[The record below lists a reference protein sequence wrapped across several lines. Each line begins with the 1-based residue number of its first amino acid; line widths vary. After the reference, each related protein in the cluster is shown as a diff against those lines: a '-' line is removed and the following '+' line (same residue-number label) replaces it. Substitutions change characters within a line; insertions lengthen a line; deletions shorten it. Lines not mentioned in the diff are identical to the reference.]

1 MSKKLKDLLSEN
13 ITTMG
18 GVVSRPAFT
27 NLDMG
32 FRTQKSTKLT
42 NIVEDMYGDSKPKI
56 NVKEFVQEIGQY
68 GSYGK
73 EIYREGNLKE
83 LASRLSKLAE
93 TAKQHTLQETEDWF
107 DKITVNRNMKE
118 LTGLSNQFKKV
129 ASEAQSLQERMS
141 TLYEDMGHILSRYY
155 EINGDSAQN
164 EIVEEE
170 FNGIVREGE
179 YEEFFQKAMK
189 KFGISSPDELDDDK
203 KKEFFNYVDD
213 NFSAKNE
220 MTFKGLR
227 ILPSGAIGD
236 VVYFKDKEEMMKA
249 FKNKKARPLH
259 SEKNEGEAENRKA
272 QALRKQLEKLRLKI
286 AQIENEPNPF
296 GGGPLQGLKRKRDM
310 MKQQIRKL
318 TGKEGVTEQSYSFAG
333 KKYKKKS
340 SAPVSDPRVNR
351 DSQGTAVNPIDKQL
365 DALRQQSRE
374 LTAKA
379 EKAGTF
385 KEKQP
390 LLAKRKAIQMKIK
403 QLVRR
408 QG

>member
-27 NLDMG
+27 NLDIG

-68 GSYGK
+68 NSYGN

-220 MTFKGLR
+220 
-227 ILPSGAIGD
+227 
-236 VVYFKDKEEMMKA
+236 
-249 FKNKKARPLH
+249 
-259 SEKNEGEAENRKA
+259 GEAENKKA

-310 MKQQIRKL
+310 MKQQIRQL
-318 TGKEGVTEQSYSFAG
+318 TGKEGVTEQSYRFAG

-340 SAPVSDPRVNR
+340 DAPISDPLPDRKS
-351 DSQGTAVNPIDKQL
+351 DSTPL
-365 DALRQQSRE
+365 DRQIFALNKKSRE

-379 EKAGTF
+379 EKASGD
-385 KEKQP
+385 
-390 LLAKRKAIQMKIK
+390 AKRGLEAKRHQIQV
-403 QLVRR
+403 QLQKLRKKR
-408 QG
+408 GF

>member
-68 GSYGK
+68 NSYGN

-93 TAKQHTLQETEDWF
+93 TAKQH
-107 DKITVNRNMKE
+107 TVNRNMKE

-203 KKEFFNYVDD
+203 KKEFFNYVDK
-213 NFSAKNE
+213 NYKAK
-220 MTFKGLR
+220 
-227 ILPSGAIGD
+227 
-236 VVYFKDKEEMMKA
+236 KET
-249 FKNKKARPLH
+249 
-259 SEKNEGEAENRKA
+259 
-272 QALRKQLEKLRLKI
+272 
-286 AQIENEPNPF
+286 
-296 GGGPLQGLKRKRDM
+296 D
-310 MKQQIRKL
+310 
-318 TGKEGVTEQSYSFAG
+318 
-333 KKYKKKS
+333 
-340 SAPVSDPRVNR
+340 
-351 DSQGTAVNPIDKQL
+351 
-365 DALRQQSRE
+365 
-374 LTAKA
+374 
-379 EKAGTF
+379 
-385 KEKQP
+385 
-390 LLAKRKAIQMKIK
+390 
-403 QLVRR
+403 
-408 QG
+408 